1 MGWESL
7 VLRAGSPTSPRLQVH
22 TLTEEWWF
30 TDSNIYSNNSPSPN
44 ERWRN
49 WWKHLLLIWRLIT
62 HKSET
67 LTIFSIM
74 YRVYVMKTMNWVFFI
89 VSNDNGM
96 FSNNTFVKLC
106 KIYLQN
112 CRSTGKGWRTV
123 ELQLRSCNKC
133 VFIAH
138 GFRLIKLI

>member
-89 VSNDNGM
+89 VSNDNEM
-96 FSNNTFVKLC
+96 FSNNTFVKYSC
-106 KIYLQN
+106 
-112 CRSTGKGWRTV
+112 RTV
-123 ELQLRSCNKC
+123 DLREIWVDEPWNYSCVHVTGVYLLRTVLDLSN
-133 VFIAH
+133 
-138 GFRLIKLI
+138 